1 MPTAIAAFALNAA
14 IVCLIALAGGA
25 AAPAP
30 GSALRRV
37 DFTDLPAALHRRGGS
52 PQEFTSYLDR
62 VVGGTDRRVTQ
73 GGREHPIYFALQ
85 STAFTS
91 KTPLGPGTHNPA

>member
-30 GSALRRV
+30 GSALRRI
-37 DFTDLPAALHRRGGS
+37 DFTDLPAALHRRWVS

-62 VVGGTDRRVTQ
+62 VVGDTDRRVTE
-73 GGREHPIYFALQ
+73 GEREHLIYFALQ
-85 STAFTS
+85 
-91 KTPLGPGTHNPA
+91 